1 MFRNK
6 KIVDDERVKATKQK
20 ISSEAFGIMF
30 FTLLAITFVK
40 GVILEIP
47 SKEYITET
55 LLFIGISFYVCIRM
69 IMCGVYASNIQNLKR
84 KTQILTSIVST
95 IIFMAATSIYQFIK
109 FEVHLI
115 IILCM
120 GIVFFISSYG
130 ILLLVNKLTEK
141 RELQLLEPDEE

>member
-6 KIVDDERVKATKQK
+6 KIVYDERVKATKQK

-30 FTLLAITFVK
+30 LALLAITFVK

-69 IMCGVYASNIQNLKR
+69 IMCGVYAINLQNSKR
-84 KTQILTSIVST
+84 KTQILTSIVSAV
-95 IIFMAATSIYQFIK
+95 IFMAATSIYQFIK
-109 FEVHLI
+109 FEVHFI
-115 IILCM
+115 VILCM
-120 GIVFFISSYG
+120 GIIFFISSYG

-141 RELQLLEPDEE
+141 RDKQLLESDEE